1 MKRFFSLFLI
11 VFICL
16 WNAQTVQISS
26 MEPKLAE
33 SIHRLD
39 QLMEKNDGKILN
51 ILSPDVSFGH
61 SNGWVQ
67 NFEDFKKDFN
77 SKKVIYKNIDQIE
90 VSEAKKYKN
99 VYSIR
104 RKIKVSG
111 LYKNQNFEMMLG
123 LLEIWKKE
131 KSVWKLWSRQSVEI
145 KP

>member
-1 MKRFFSLFLI
+1 MRHFTILFLCCF
-11 VFICL
+11 VLGFSQKYSKQEKAFL
-16 WNAQTVQISS
+16 MQA
-26 MEPKLAE
+26 K
-33 SIHRLD
+33 RLD
-39 QLMEKNDGKILN
+39 SLMQNNDSNILN
-51 ILSPDVSFGH
+51 LFAKDVSFGH

-77 SKKVIYKNIDQIE
+77 SKKVMYSNIEQIE
-90 VSEAKKYKN
+90 IYEAKKYKN

-111 LYKNQNFEMMLG
+111 IYKNQNFEMILG

-131 KSVWKLWSRQSVEI
+131 KSVWKLWSRQSIEI

>member
-1 MKRFFSLFLI
+1 MRHFTILFLCCF
-11 VFICL
+11 VLGFSQKYSKQEKAFL
-16 WNAQTVQISS
+16 MQA
-26 MEPKLAE
+26 K
-33 SIHRLD
+33 RLD
-39 QLMEKNDGKILN
+39 SLMQNNDSNILN
-51 ILSPDVSFGH
+51 LFAKDVSFGH

-77 SKKVIYKNIDQIE
+77 SKKVMYSNIEQIE
-90 VSEAKKYKN
+90 IYEAKKYKN

-111 LYKNQNFEMMLG
+111 IYKNRNFEMILG

-131 KSVWKLWSRQSVEI
+131 KSVWKLWSRQSIEI

>member
-1 MKRFFSLFLI
+1 MKIAFSLFLI
-11 VFICL
+11 VFSCL
-16 WNAQTVQISS
+16 WNAQTVQISL
-26 MEPKLAE
+26 EPKLAE
-33 SIHRLD
+33 NIHRLD
-39 QLMEKNDGKILN
+39 QLMENNDEKVLT
-51 ILSPDVSFGH
+51 LLCPDVSFGH

-77 SKKVIYKNIDQIE
+77 SKKVMYKNINQIE
-90 VSEAKKYKN
+90 ISEAKKNKN
-99 VYSIR
+99 IYSIR

-111 LYKNQNFEMMLG
+111 VYKNQDFEMILG

>member
-1 MKRFFSLFLI
+1 MRHFTILFLCCF
-11 VFICL
+11 VLGFSQKYPKQEKAVL
-16 WNAQTVQISS
+16 MQT
-26 MEPKLAE
+26 K
-33 SIHRLD
+33 RLD
-39 QLMEKNDGKILN
+39 SLMQNNDSNILN
-51 ILSPDVSFGH
+51 LFAKDVSFGH

-77 SKKVIYKNIDQIE
+77 SKKIMYSNIEQIE
-90 VSEAKKYKN
+90 MYEAKKYKD
-99 VYSIR
+99 VYSVR

-111 LYKNQNFEMMLG
+111 IYKNQNFEMILG